1 MTCVQCETTRVWR
14 CLDATF
20 HSDRRIGQSSSITP
34 NGYVGIITIAELYAA
49 NLEQDDGTVIAKD
62 LAKNQQDTLLP
73 KMNAKEAAAIFD
85 QIESEELAV
94 IDALDTRKVVGL
106 LTESHT
112 LRRYSEELDRRRQE
126 ESGWL

>member
-1 MTCVQCETTRVWR
+1 MRDDTSLAVLRR
-14 CLDATF
+14 DFPLGSA
-20 HSDRRIGQSSSITP
+20 DRAIVIDNAER
-34 NGYVGIITIAELYAA
+34 YVGIITIAELYAA